1 MFGLSNFIITEFLLI
16 FYSLVT
22 NVLYSYIIC
31 EKGLV
36 LKRRPFSVKEYFHS
50 LFHGDEYFVF
60 VDYEHIIGFTEGWR
74 ELQAMNG
81 HGGIYVIP
89 LDLAQVGYKDK
100 MAMIEAIHKHSDT

>member
-1 MFGLSNFIITEFLLI
+1 MKVKHL
-16 FYSLVT
+16 
-22 NVLYSYIIC
+22 
-31 EKGLV
+31 
-36 LKRRPFSVKEYFHS
+36 SVKGPRVKAKAFFCERILDS

-89 LDLAQVGYKDK
+89 LDLNLQVGYKDK

>member
-1 MFGLSNFIITEFLLI
+1 F
-16 FYSLVT
+16 
-22 NVLYSYIIC
+22 IC

-50 LFHGDEYFVF
+50 LFYGDEYFVF
-60 VDYEHIIGFTEGWR
+60 VDYEHIIGFTEEWR

-89 LDLAQVGYKDK
+89 LDLHQVAYKDK
-100 MAMIEAIHKHSDT
+100 MAMIEAIHKHTQS

>member
-1 MFGLSNFIITEFLLI
+1 MTDRHALPRAAGSIRLIGVKKNHRLSRWVAFFI
-16 FYSLVT
+16 
-22 NVLYSYIIC
+22 
-31 EKGLV
+31 
-36 LKRRPFSVKEYFHS
+36 EYFHS